1 MAATLLAAFG
11 AGILSLLSPCVLPI
25 LPILAAGAAAEG
37 RGGLVALAAGLAL
50 SFAAAGIALATLGFA
65 LGIEGEAV
73 RSVAGILLV
82 LLGGAIAVPAI
93 RMRASA
99 FLAPATGLAGRGLAR
114 LDGRGAAGQF
124 AIGVLL
130 GVAWSPCVGPTL
142 GAASLLASRGEHL
155 GAVAATMA
163 AFAAGAVLP
172 LLLVGALPA
181 GRLGAARARLGAAGR
196 AGGTVLGACLAL
208 AGMLVLTGLDKR
220 LEAWVLDASP
230 DWLVRLSTAL

>member
-1 MAATLLAAFG
+1 ERLGDTLLRLHPRFDDLLRTRRMLAERDAA
-11 AGILSLLSPCVLPI
+11 IT
-25 LPILAAGAAAEG
+25 
-37 RGGLVALAAGLAL
+37 RTH
-50 SFAAAGIALATLGFA
+50 TLF
-65 LGIEGEAV
+65 ETT
-73 RSVAGILLV
+73 
-82 LLGGAIAVPAI
+82 
-93 RMRASA
+93 

-124 AIGVLL
+124 AIGMLL

-172 LLLVGALPA
+172 LLLAGALPA
-181 GRLGAARARLGAAGR
+181 GRLAAARARLGAAGR

-208 AGMLVLTGLDKR
+208 AGILVLTGLDKR
-220 LEAWVLDASP
+220 LEAWVLDVSP

>member
-11 AGILSLLSPCVLPI
+11 AGILALLSPCVLPI

-50 SFAAAGIALATLGFA
+50 SFVVAGIALATLGFA

-99 FLAPATGLAGRGLAR
+99 FL
-114 LDGRGAAGQF
+114 
-124 AIGVLL
+124 
-130 GVAWSPCVGPTL
+130 
-142 GAASLLASRGEHL
+142 
-155 GAVAATMA
+155 
-163 AFAAGAVLP
+163 
-172 LLLVGALPA
+172 
-181 GRLGAARARLGAAGR
+181 
-196 AGGTVLGACLAL
+196 
-208 AGMLVLTGLDKR
+208 
-220 LEAWVLDASP
+220 
-230 DWLVRLSTAL
+230 